1 MNNKTFLFVLIIF
14 ISSTL
19 LAQKEPPSSDEIM
32 NEAFATAKKE
42 NKKVFVIFHA
52 SWCGWCHK
60 MDTAMND
67 ISVKK
72 YFDDNFVVRHLVIFE
87 SEKNL
92 NLENKGS
99 REMYARYNDEN
110 QGIPFWLIFD
120 KDEKLLGDARMKVVS
135 NDKVTLQNCGC
146 PATKDEVEHF
156 INVLQKTTSLK
167 SEQLEKIRTRFRK
180 NEI

>member
-1 MNNKTFLFVLIIF
+1 MIAF
-14 ISSTL
+14 ISYSL
-19 LAQKEPPSSDEIM
+19 LAQKEPPTTDEIM
-32 NEAFATAKKE
+32 SEAFATARKE

-67 ISVKK
+67 PAVKK
-72 YFDDNFVVRHLVIFE
+72 FFDENFVIRHLVIFE
-87 SEKNL
+87 SEKKL

-120 KDEKLLGDARMKVVS
+120 KDEQLLADARIKVV
-135 NDKVTLQNCGC
+135 NNGKEKLQNCGC
-146 PATKDEVEHF
+146 PATKNEVEHF
-156 INVLQKTTSLK
+156 INVLQKTTSLN
-167 SEQLEKIRTRFRK
+167 SDQLEKIRTRFRK
-180 NEI
+180 NET